1 MGHEHLRLGRIK
13 RFLCRGLSISQR
25 SHFRFVF
32 HVLKYPSKRQ
42 FALQS
47 PVFEPPFYRTRSAVL
62 SRRDRP
68 EEAQDRHQLAV
79 AISKFHSSSCNT
91 LGQNT
96 LTMVLARAL
105 PIDTSMFSFMRH
117 KVPSEMF
124 RNLLKHTAMY
134 HLLVTLNETSTHR
147 HQLLL

>member
-47 PVFEPPFYRTRSAVL
+47 PIFELPFYRTRSTVL
-62 SRRDRP
+62 SRRDRL
-68 EEAQDRHQLAV
+68 EEEQDKHQLSV
-79 AISKFHSSSCNT
+79 AISKFHSSLCNT
-91 LGQNT
+91 LGQSILT
-96 LTMVLARAL
+96 LLHHSAGSSVSNGPVDVQRYA
-105 PIDTSMFSFMRH
+105 S
-117 KVPSEMF
+117 
-124 RNLLKHTAMY
+124 
-134 HLLVTLNETSTHR
+134 
-147 HQLLL
+147 